1 MIEKIGNKKKEN
13 YKLVIILL
21 FFIVAASLFVYIYL
35 IADMNEWR
43 NDNLRNNYN
52 YRVEITGLS
61 GRHAVGQTIVM
72 VPIPAT
78 AKGKLVITT
87 HQKEPSFAQK
97 LSRLQYP
104 KNRQNGPYFENTTQ
118 ALDNRTIDENWT
130 TFITKTEDGYML
142 GFKTNESVLEDIY
155 IRELVVVDY
164 VDIFNPINGN
174 SPILYPT
181 KNMSDVPM
189 VPYGD
194 QLVYSSNPSYESY
207 VYLSDNIEKGT
218 THFGISLSVKNDIT
232 EWPFEYRGHYDNSIG
247 ISTNSTGK
255 INVRAGLA
263 QYTLKSGPLVKLP
276 EFEEPPEEFDPP
288 EGWEPPELEAEEE

>member
-1 MIEKIGNKKKEN
+1 MKNKD
-13 YKLVIILL
+13 YKLAIILL
-21 FFIVAASLFVYIYL
+21 FFIVAASLFVYIYF

-43 NDNLRNNYN
+43 SDELRNNYN
-52 YRVEITGLS
+52 YEVRVTGLS

-78 AKGKLVITT
+78 SEGKLVITT

-97 LSRLQYP
+97 LSRLHYP
-104 KNRQNGPYFENTTQ
+104 KNRQNGPYFENTTP
-118 ALDNRTIDENWT
+118 ALDNRTIGGNWT

-142 GFKTNESVLEDIY
+142 GFKTDESILEDIH
-155 IRELVVVDY
+155 IREFVVVDY
-164 VDIFNPINGN
+164 VDIFNPINKN
-174 SPILYPT
+174 SPILYPV
-181 KNMSDVPM
+181 KNILDVPM

-255 INVRAGLA
+255 INVTSVLA
-263 QYTLKSGPLVKLP
+263 QYTLSGPLVELP
-276 EFEEPPEEFDPP
+276 ELEEPPEEFDPP
-288 EGWEPPELEAEEE
+288 EGGEPPETEIEEQ

>member
-97 LSRLQYP
+97 LSRLHYP

-118 ALDNRTIDENWT
+118 ALDN
-130 TFITKTEDGYML
+130 
-142 GFKTNESVLEDIY
+142 
-155 IRELVVVDY
+155 
-164 VDIFNPINGN
+164 
-174 SPILYPT
+174 
-181 KNMSDVPM
+181 
-189 VPYGD
+189 
-194 QLVYSSNPSYESY
+194 
-207 VYLSDNIEKGT
+207 
-218 THFGISLSVKNDIT
+218 
-232 EWPFEYRGHYDNSIG
+232 
-247 ISTNSTGK
+247 
-255 INVRAGLA
+255 
-263 QYTLKSGPLVKLP
+263 
-276 EFEEPPEEFDPP
+276 
-288 EGWEPPELEAEEE
+288 